1 MGQNEEA
8 AWWEQ
13 FKYWEDRRDILKTE
27 KKFWEMKLAML
38 RSEQDYIAN
47 TRRGW

>member
-13 FKYWEDRRDILKTE
+13 FKYWEDKRDILKTE
-27 KKFWEMKLAML
+27 KKYWDLKLQML
-38 RSEQDYIAN
+38 KRADIDLQNMSRI
-47 TRRGW
+47 